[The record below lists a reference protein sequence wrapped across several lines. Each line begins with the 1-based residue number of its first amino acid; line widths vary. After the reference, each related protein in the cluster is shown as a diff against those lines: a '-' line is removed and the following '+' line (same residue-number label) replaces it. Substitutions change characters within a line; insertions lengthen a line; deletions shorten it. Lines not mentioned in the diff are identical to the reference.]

1 MRALLR
7 ITRTELAVLFYS
19 PIAWLL
25 LIVFIV
31 QTSMVFARQVGN
43 AAQSQLGGYG
53 GLSSITEQ
61 VFSTGFGGTFVSL
74 QLNLLYY
81 VPLLCMGLLSRELHS
96 GSIKLLLSSPVS
108 LGQIIVGKYLAMMAY
123 FLIFV
128 LFLLGLLATLGLSV
142 MSVDYPLVL
151 SGILGIYLLSCAYA
165 AIGLFMSSL
174 TTHQVVAAISTLA
187 VLAILSFVGSIGQ
200 RIPLLDD
207 FAYWLSI
214 AGRVDYLREGLI
226 ASKDV
231 FYFVA
236 IVVLFLVLTYLRLS
250 AGRRIEGRLTQAVKY
265 AIVLLVTAIF
275 GYLSSLPVLTS
286 YSDVTREGKMTL
298 SDGSLNTIS
307 DVTGPW
313 KVTVYA
319 NVLDPQVFRFLP
331 QSRNQYQRVLF
342 DQFIRENPE
351 IDFEYVYYYGP
362 SPNKRLYERYPGE
375 SDAQIARHLAGQRR
389 LDYDRILSTGEMDAI
404 LNMEP
409 EKYRNVYELEWNDQ
423 TAVIRNFDDMRYL
436 PEEVHFGAAF
446 RRLIDGTKKIAYVTG
461 NGERSVLL
469 KGTQDHQKFM
479 SERTFRYAMINF
491 GFETTQV
498 TLDVPVATDIDILVL
513 AAPREPLS
521 QAELRNLHAYIAE
534 GRNLMIMGEPST
546 SSFMNDV
553 VTELGVEFVAGR
565 VVEPKEDFP
574 VETIFARLGE
584 GVDEHGFAVPG
595 FQRRN
600 PIVVSGAAA
609 VRDTGIGTFDVLP
622 VVVVDPKSETAAL
635 ETSSD
640 ARLEDTALGLLLSRD
655 VNSKEQRILVMGDAD
670 FMSTA
675 TLGSD
680 TRKINGQFLEDAMRW
695 LSNGTHPVDVTRP
708 EPIDTHIDLDLK
720 GVDRLKVI
728 FYGITP
734 GLLTL
739 FAAQLLYRRRGR

>member
-1 MRALLR
+1 
-7 ITRTELAVLFYS
+7 
-19 PIAWLL
+19 
-25 LIVFIV
+25 
-31 QTSMVFARQVGN
+31 
-43 AAQSQLGGYG
+43 
-53 GLSSITEQ
+53 
-61 VFSTGFGGTFVSL
+61 
-74 QLNLLYY
+74 
-81 VPLLCMGLLSRELHS
+81 
-96 GSIKLLLSSPVS
+96 
-108 LGQIIVGKYLAMMAY
+108 
-123 FLIFV
+123 
-128 LFLLGLLATLGLSV
+128 
-142 MSVDYPLVL
+142 
-151 SGILGIYLLSCAYA
+151 
-165 AIGLFMSSL
+165 
-174 TTHQVVAAISTLA
+174 
-187 VLAILSFVGSIGQ
+187 
-200 RIPLLDD
+200 
-207 FAYWLSI
+207 
-214 AGRVDYLREGLI
+214 
-226 ASKDV
+226 
-231 FYFVA
+231 
-236 IVVLFLVLTYLRLS
+236 
-250 AGRRIEGRLTQAVKY
+250 
-265 AIVLLVTAIF
+265 
-275 GYLSSLPVLTS
+275 
-286 YSDVTREGKMTL
+286 MTL
-298 SDGSLNTIS
+298 SEGSLGVMA
-307 DVTGPW
+307 DAKGPW
-313 KVTVYA
+313 SVTVYA
-319 NVLDPQVFRFLP
+319 NVLNSQIYRFLP
-331 QSRNQYQRVLF
+331 QSRNRYRRLLF
-342 DQFIRENPE
+342 DQYIRENSE
-351 IDFEYVYYYGP
+351 MDFEYVYYYAQ
-362 SPNKRLYERYPGE
+362 SENEQLYERYTGE
-375 SDAQIARHLAGQRR
+375 SNAQIAQRFAEQRR
-389 LDYDRILSTGEMDAI
+389 LDFDRILSTEEMDAI
-404 LNMEP
+404 FELAP
-409 EKYRNVYELEWNDQ
+409 EKYRNVYKLDWNGQ
-423 TAVIRNFDDMRYL
+423 TTVIRNFDDTRYL
-436 PEEVHFGAAF
+436 PEEVHFSAAF
-446 RRLIDGTKKIAYVTG
+446 RRLIDGAKTIAYVTG

-469 KGTQDHQKFM
+469 NGTQDHQKFM

-521 QAELRNLHAYIAE
+521 QSELRNLHAYIAE
-534 GRNLMIMGEPST
+534 GRNLMLMGEPST

-553 VTELGVEFVAGR
+553 VTELGVEFVDGR

-574 VETIFARLGE
+574 VETIFARLAE

-728 FYGITP
+728 FYGVIP

-739 FAAQLLYRRRGR
+739 FAVQLLWRRRAH